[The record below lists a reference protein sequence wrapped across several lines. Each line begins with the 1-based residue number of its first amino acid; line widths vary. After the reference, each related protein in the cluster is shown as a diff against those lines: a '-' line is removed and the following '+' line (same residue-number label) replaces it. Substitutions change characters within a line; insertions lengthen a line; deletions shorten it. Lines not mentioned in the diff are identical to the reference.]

1 MEAPPSLLAETRPL
15 QPMSLSS
22 RLLNVF
28 AAPAEVFSEVKPGE
42 RRQSDWLVPVLMAAV
57 VGVINVWII
66 FSQPAVQQR
75 MREQQAKQF
84 QQMVDA
90 GKMKAADAE
99 RAQEK
104 MGPWMFTLM
113 KITGPV
119 GAFVGG
125 FAWLFLIAL
134 VIRSVGLARLGGTSF
149 FKAAIWL
156 YTLWLGLRLA
166 IIFSGLGASGM

>member
-28 AAPAEVFSEVKPGE
+28 AAPAEVVSEVKPGE

-84 QQMVDA
+84 QKMVDA

-104 MGPWMFTLM
+104 MGSWMVTRGGVV
-113 KITGPV
+113 GPV

-125 FAWLFLIAL
+125 CAGLFLVAR
-134 VIRSVGLARLGGTSF
+134 VRRWGGLGRAGGTSF
-149 FKAAIWL
+149 FEAAIW
-156 YTLWLGLRLA
+156 
-166 IIFSGLGASGM
+166 